1 MAKFEI
7 YISPISVYLMSGS
20 ELATRATQI
29 RHIVQEGLLKDEI
42 ERQRKQQSCMSWG
55 YFMGGLGVIIAGLA
69 ASVLIAQETGHGA
82 LVDSYNRY
90 ELMKD
95 TMWSYGSLGFGGAAA
110 LDSPFLPENVAR
122 ACIHSNETT
131 WHSSYY
137 YDQEIP
143 MLEGLLSE
151 VEYLHSEAEQ
161 GYTLSRRRLEI
172 IPVCKDLRSE
182 ETQLISRRDAVT
194 RCSVSLGR
202 AVCSD
207 AEVLYTGIVAA
218 LETTR
223 DLLSGCNKTEGLLT
237 ILNRRGLLPQHTILI
252 SNYNRTL
259 EFLEN
264 HVRSEIPYNNLTL
277 NYIDSTLGT
286 FSSML
291 SANISHTVLID
302 EAVNYYK
309 NHIAYSYL
317 SMIKTLLSSHIS
329 SYHSLKETHSQLNRR
344 HSREEHYARA
354 RTRLAAELALCIEQD
369 STSLVCRELRQH
381 YARAESWIEKMER
394 FQLSVPAN
402 FFDMAF
408 EALLTPELIPVCS
421 VRDFQ
426 RFKKVEYFKAHPS
439 TSFLVLSGVVGIG
452 AFILIKLIF
461 FDFLSVYL
469 NLLILPGEYMNI
481 RMRYSIEELK
491 KRQLAPVPAQP
502 LLTAGTNS

>member
-1 MAKFEI
+1 
-7 YISPISVYLMSGS
+7 MSGQ
-20 ELATRATQI
+20 ELATNATHI
-29 RHIVQEGLLKDEI
+29 RRIVQEGLFKEEL
-42 ERQRKQQSCMSWG
+42 ERQRKQQACMSWG
-55 YFMGGLGVIIAGLA
+55 YFIGGLGVIVAGLG

-95 TMWSYGSLGFGGAAA
+95 TMWSYGLLGTGA
-110 LDSPFLPENVAR
+110 LDKPFLPENVAR
-122 ACIHSNETT
+122 ACIHTNESA

-143 MLEGLLSE
+143 VLEELLSE

-172 IPVCKDLRSE
+172 IPVCKDLRGE
-182 ETQLISRRDAVT
+182 EAHLIARLDGVI

-202 AVCSD
+202 AVCRD
-207 AEVLYTGIVAA
+207 AEALYTGLMDA

-223 DLLSGCNKTEGLLT
+223 GLLNGCNKTEGILT
-237 ILNRRGLLPQHTILI
+237 VLHRRGLLPQHGTLI
-252 SNYNRTL
+252 GNYNRTM
-259 EFLEN
+259 EFLEA
-264 HVRSEIPYNNLTL
+264 HVRSDIPYNNLTL
-277 NYIDSTLGT
+277 DYIESTLDT
-286 FSSML
+286 FAVML
-291 SANISHTVLID
+291 ANNISHTVLID
-302 EAVNYYK
+302 EAVSYYR

-354 RTRLAAELALCIEQD
+354 RTRLAAELALCVEQD
-369 STSLVCRELRQH
+369 SSSLVCRELQRN
-381 YARAESWIEKMER
+381 YARAEEWIEKMER

-408 EALLTPELIPVCS
+408 EALLTPELIPVAS

-452 AFILIKLIF
+452 AFILIKLVC

-491 KRQLAPVPAQP
+491 MRQLAPPAEQP

>member
-55 YFMGGLGVIIAGLA
+55 YFVGGLGVIIAGLA

-237 ILNRRGLLPQHTILI
+237 ILNRRGLLPQHAILI
-252 SNYNRTL
+252 GNYNRTL

-302 EAVNYYK
+302 EAVSYYK
-309 NHIAYSYL
+309 NHITYSYL

-354 RTRLAAELALCIEQD
+354 
-369 STSLVCRELRQH
+369 
-381 YARAESWIEKMER
+381 ESWIEKMER
-394 FQLSVPAN
+394 FQLTVPAN

-408 EALLTPELIPVCS
+408 EALLTPELIHVSS

-491 KRQLAPVPAQP
+491 MRQLAPVPAQP

>member
-1 MAKFEI
+1 
-7 YISPISVYLMSGS
+7 MSGQ
-20 ELATRATQI
+20 ELATNATHI
-29 RHIVQEGLLKDEI
+29 RRIVQEGLFKEEL
-42 ERQRKQQSCMSWG
+42 ERQRKQQAFMSWG
-55 YFMGGLGVIIAGLA
+55 YFVGGVGVVIAGLV

-95 TMWSYGSLGFGGAAA
+95 TLWSYGSLGFGGAAA

-122 ACIHSNETT
+122 ACIHTNETS

-143 MLEGLLSE
+143 VLEGLLSE

-172 IPVCKDLRSE
+172 IPVCKDLRAE
-182 ETQLISRRDAVT
+182 EAQLIVRRDGVT

-202 AVCSD
+202 AACRD
-207 AEVLYTGIVAA
+207 AEALYTGLVADLA
-218 LETTR
+218 TTHE
-223 DLLSGCNKTEGLLT
+223 LLSGCNKTEGLLVV
-237 ILNRRGLLPQHTILI
+237 LHRRGLLPQHAILLG
-252 SNYNRTL
+252 NYNRTA
-259 EFLEN
+259 EFLEA
-264 HVRSEIPYNNLTL
+264 HVRSNIPYNNLTL
-277 NYIDSTLGT
+277 EYVESTLES
-286 FSSML
+286 FAVML
-291 SANISHTVLID
+291 YTNISHSVLID

-354 RTRLAAELALCIEQD
+354 RTRLSAELALCVEQD
-369 STSLVCRELRQH
+369 SSSLVCRELQRN
-381 YARAESWIEKMER
+381 YARTEGWIEKMER

-426 RFKKVEYFKAHPS
+426 RFKKVEYFKTHPS
-439 TSFLVLSGVVGIG
+439 TSFLVLTGVVGIG
-452 AFILIKLIF
+452 AFILIKLVC

-491 KRQLAPVPAQP
+491 MRQLAPAPAQP
-502 LLTAGTNS
+502 LLTAGSNS